1 MSAAT
6 GAPYSRVDGPAKVTG
21 AARYAAEFAL
31 PDLAHGAIVQSTI
44 AKGRITGIDTAAA
57 ERAPGVLAVITH
69 ANAPRLPYR
78 RQHPTPPVDPEIG
91 MQIPVLQDDLV
102 RHNGQYVGLVVAE
115 TLEQAT
121 CAADLVRIAYEEEP
135 AATAVE
141 AALAHAFP
149 VTEANEGGGTTASYR
164 RGDPLHAL
172 AGAPATI
179 DRTYVIARENHNPI
193 EAHATIAAWDGE
205 RLVLHDKTQW
215 PGNVRSCV
223 ALTFGIPEDDV
234 RVISP
239 FVGGAFGSALRTWPH
254 VILAAMAA
262 REVGRPVKI
271 VLTRRQMYYGV
282 GHRPYTI
289 QRVALGAER
298 DGRLLATVH
307 DAIAE
312 TSCYEE
318 YTEQLLDATRMLYRC
333 DNLSTL
339 YRLVRLNIN
348 TPTPMR
354 APGHVS
360 GLHALECAMDEL
372 AVELGIDPVE
382 LRLRNHAAADA
393 AEDLPWSS
401 KSLDEC
407 LRAGAERFGWD
418 RRNPE
423 PRSMHTD
430 GLLVGW
436 GMAGVTYPARRAP
449 AAASAR
455 ILRDGSAIV
464 RSASSDMGPG
474 TYTSMTQIAA
484 DALGLA
490 LDQVRFELGDTS
502 FAKAPVHGGSMTMAS
517 LGPAVHE
524 ACLAARRRVLEL
536 ARGDGNSPLHGA
548 ADDAVGFADGRI
560 FRTDDPAAGE
570 SYGEILQ
577 RHGSDGIEALGE
589 AKPGD
594 EAKRFS
600 MHSFGAVFAEVHVDP
615 DFGTV
620 RVPRLVGAFGIGR
633 VINPKIVHSQC
644 IGGMVGG
651 IGMALLED
659 TRVDPRFGRVTNAN
673 LAEYLVPVH
682 ADVQELDVLFVDE
695 HDPHINPLGAK
706 GVAEIAIC
714 GVAPAIANAVYH
726 ATGRRVRDLP
736 ITPEKLL

>member
-6 GAPYSRVDGPAKVTG
+6 GQPHSRVDGVAKVTG
-21 AARYAAEFAL
+21 AAKYAAEFAR
-31 PDLAHGAIVQSTI
+31 PDLAYGAIVQSTI
-44 AKGRITGIDTAAA
+44 AKGRIVTIDTAAA

-69 ANAPRLPYR
+69 ENAPKLPYQ

-91 MQIPVLQDDLV
+91 AQLPMLQDDLV
-102 RHNGQYVGLVVAE
+102 RHNGQYVALVVAN

-121 CAADLVRIAYEEEP
+121 HAADLVRIAYDEEP
-135 AATAVE
+135 AATSVE

-149 VTEANEGGGTTASYR
+149 VTEANAGSGTTASYH
-164 RGDPLHAL
+164 RGDPVRAL
-172 AGAPATI
+172 ADAPVQV
-179 DRTYVIARENHNPI
+179 DCTYVIARENHNPI
-193 EAHATIAAWDGE
+193 EAHATIAEWHGQ

-215 PGNVRSCV
+215 PGNVRSYV
-223 ALTFGIPEDDV
+223 ALTFGLPEEDV

-262 REVGRPVKI
+262 REVGRPVKV

-289 QRVALGAER
+289 QRVALGAGR
-298 DGRLLATVH
+298 DGRLAATIH
-307 DAIAE
+307 DATAE

-318 YTEQLLDATRMLYRC
+318 YAEQLLDATRMLYRC
-333 DNLSTL
+333 DDLSTL

-360 GLHALECAMDEL
+360 GLYALECALDEL
-372 AVELGIDPVE
+372 AVALAMDPVE
-382 LRLRNHAAADA
+382 LRLRNHADADQ
-393 AEDLPWSS
+393 AERLPWSS
-401 KSLDEC
+401 KSLNEC

-423 PRSMHTD
+423 PRSMRTD
-430 GLLVGW
+430 GLLVGY

-449 AAASAR
+449 ASASTR
-455 ILRDGSAIV
+455 ILPDGRAIV
-464 RSASSDMGPG
+464 QSATSDMGPG
-474 TYTSMTQIAA
+474 TYTSMAQVAA
-484 DALGLA
+484 DALGLP
-490 LDQVRFELGDTS
+490 LDQVSFELGDTR
-502 FAKAPVHGGSMTMAS
+502 FAKAPVHGGSLTMAS
-517 LGPAVHE
+517 VGPAVHA
-524 ACLAARRRVLEL
+524 ACLAARRQVLDL
-536 ARGDGNSPLHGA
+536 ARGDGNSPLYGA
-548 ADDAVGFADGRI
+548 ADDAVTFADGRI
-560 FRTDDPAAGE
+560 FRKDDPAAGE
-570 SYGEILQ
+570 SYAEILQ
-577 RHGSDGIEALGE
+577 RHRSDGIEATGQ
-589 AKPGD
+589 AKPGE
-594 EAKRFS
+594 EAGRFS
-600 MHSFGAVFAEVHVDP
+600 MHSFGAVFAEVQVDP

-620 RVPRLVGAFGIGR
+620 RVRRLVGAYGIGR
-633 VINPKIVHSQC
+633 VINPKIAHSQC

-682 ADVQELDVLFVDE
+682 ADVEELDVLFVDE
-695 HDPHINPLGAK
+695 DDPHVNPLGAK
-706 GVAEIAIC
+706 GVAELAIC